1 MKFASFV
8 FALIFLFAAQPASA
22 QPADTPASGT
32 PQQSIEEIQR
42 QIDVLA
48 AEVEKLRSGEPEVEI
63 TEERAKNL
71 GLSPSAANVYRK
83 QRGASFAGYGEML
96 YENFAA
102 RTQAGTAVNR
112 GTQLD
117 FLRAVF
123 YAGYRFDNKFVF
135 NSEIELEHA
144 NEISVEFAYIDY
156 LAHPAFNLRGG
167 MLLMPMGLTNE
178 FHEPNVFFGAKRS
191 ETESRII
198 PSTWRENGFGV
209 LGTAG
214 KLSYRAYVVS
224 GLNATGFASDGL
236 RGGRQKG
243 SRART
248 TDPAFVG
255 RLDVTPFPGVL
266 VGGSVYAGGSDQNQ
280 FVVDGTTLKVNTTIG
295 EFHSQIQIRGL
306 DVRGLYAR
314 AKLDD
319 VANLNRA
326 RNLTGLSSIGQVMN
340 GGYLQFG
347 YNVLSQVRE
356 GMALTPFYRFEKVNT
371 HDEVAPGFAAD
382 PVRDGTFHTAGI
394 QFQPIRNI
402 VVKTD
407 YQWIQNP
414 LKTAVNQFNISLGY
428 TF

>member
-1 MKFASFV
+1 MKLVTFGL
-8 FALIFLFAAQPASA
+8 ALILVLNVTAPAQ
-22 QPADTPASGT
+22 T
-32 PQQSIEEIQR
+32 PQSDAPQKSVEEIQR

-48 AEVEKLRSGEPEVEI
+48 AEVEKLRSGEPEVEL
-63 TEERAKNL
+63 TEEQAKNL

-96 YENFAA
+96 YENAAA
-102 RTQAGTAVNR
+102 RNQAGTPVNR

-117 FLRAVF
+117 FARAVF

-144 NEISVEFAYIDY
+144 NEIGVEFAYIDY

-167 MLLMPMGLTNE
+167 LLLVPMGLTNE
-178 FHEPNVFFGAKRS
+178 FHEPNVFLGAKRS
-191 ETESRII
+191 ETENRII
-198 PSTWRENGFGV
+198 PSTWRENGFGI

-214 KLSYRAYVVS
+214 KLNYRAYVVS
-224 GLNATGFASDGL
+224 GLNAAGFASDGL
-236 RGGRQKG
+236 RGGRQRG

-255 RLDVTPFPGVL
+255 RLDVTPFSGVL
-266 VGGSVYAGGSDQNQ
+266 VGGSLYTGGSAQNQ
-280 FVVDGTTLKVNTTIG
+280 FVVDGRTLHINTTIG
-295 EFHSQIQIRGL
+295 ELHGQIQMRGF

-319 VANLNRA
+319 VGNLNRA
-326 RNLTGLSSIGQVMN
+326 RNLTGLNSIGQVMR

-356 GMALTPFYRFEKVNT
+356 GVELTPFYRFEKVNT
-371 HDEVAPGFAAD
+371 HEEVAPGFAAD
-382 PVRDGTFHTAGI
+382 PVRDGTFHTAGL
-394 QFQPIRNI
+394 QFQPIHNI
-402 VVKTD
+402 VVKSD

-414 LKTAVNQFNISLGY
+414 LKSGVNQFNISLGY